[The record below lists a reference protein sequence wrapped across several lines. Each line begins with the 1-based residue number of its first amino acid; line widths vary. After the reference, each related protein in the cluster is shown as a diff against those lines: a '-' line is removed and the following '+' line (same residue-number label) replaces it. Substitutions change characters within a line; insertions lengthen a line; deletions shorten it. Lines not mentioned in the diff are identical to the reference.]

1 VRKRVRPSVD
11 ITSLSS
17 AQVAVLSEAAAI
29 LQVSVSD
36 LADLP
41 KTLNNRSQ
49 RLESDNRSHAIS
61 EAIAPQQQLSI
72 MEAIPSQS
80 RSRAQATGP
89 KSKEQSKFRPAILH
103 DPAPNDI
110 CDPQPFSLGLIPKQI
125 VDCFAGFKYPT
136 SRLALPA
143 ESQGKYFCHPQKK
156 KRSYIDHRLG
166 DTTNFDTG
174 VTMTESSLLPDNSK
188 RQLFSSSLSYTLL
201 PLETS
206 TGMDILDDGFS
217 HDSVLSGSHCRCLQ
231 TNILTVSIELRL

>member
-1 VRKRVRPSVD
+1 LSVRKRVRPSVD

-29 LQVSVSD
+29 LQISVSD

-49 RLESDNRSHAIS
+49 RLESDNRSQAIS
-61 EAIAPQQQLSI
+61 GAIAPQQQLSI

-80 RSRAQATGP
+80 RSWTQKTGP
-89 KSKEQSKFRPAILH
+89 KSKEQPKFRPAILH

-110 CDPQPFSLGLIPKQI
+110 CDPQSFSLGLIPKQI
-125 VDCFAGFKYPT
+125 VDCFAGFKFPT
-136 SRLALPA
+136 SRLALSA
-143 ESQGKYFCHPQKK
+143 ESQGKYFCHPKK
-156 KRSYIDHRLG
+156 KGSYIDHRLG
-166 DTTNFDTG
+166 DTTHCDTG

-188 RQLFSSSLSYTLL
+188 RQLSPSSLSYTLL

-217 HDSVLSGSHCRCLQ
+217 HDSVLSDSHCRCH
-231 TNILTVSIELRL
+231 RLIF